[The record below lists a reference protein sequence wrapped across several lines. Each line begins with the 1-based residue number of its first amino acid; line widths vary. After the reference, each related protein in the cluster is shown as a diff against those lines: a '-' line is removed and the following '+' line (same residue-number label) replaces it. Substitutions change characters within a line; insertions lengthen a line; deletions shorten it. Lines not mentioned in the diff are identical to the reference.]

1 MKIKLNEQ
9 GLLPAIAQ
17 DANTGQVL
25 MMGYMNPGSLKRTVE
40 GIQVWFYSRSREDLW
55 HKGEISGNYLNLK
68 EAWLDCDSD
77 TILLKVEPDGPA
89 CHTGETSCFFN
100 LLDGLPD
107 EYETNE
113 TGPAVLGELYAVIQD
128 RQREMPQGSY
138 TTKLLEEGVARIAQK
153 VIEEAGETAIA
164 GALGDAENL
173 PGEVADLLYHTLVLM
188 ASNGIKPQQV
198 WDVLRERRG

>member
-1 MKIKLNEQ
+1 M
-9 GLLPAIAQ
+9 
-17 DANTGQVL
+17 
-25 MMGYMNPGSLKRTVE
+25 
-40 GIQVWFYSRSREDLW
+40 
-55 HKGEISGNYLNLK
+55 
-68 EAWLDCDSD
+68 
-77 TILLKVEPDGPA
+77 
-89 CHTGETSCFFN
+89 
-100 LLDGLPD
+100 PD

-188 ASNGIKPQQV
+188 ASNGVKPQQV